1 MPRAQVPGPVGLEF
15 RWHGFDHGTLV
26 LAPNQP
32 PVPTGMTLAAFSR
45 VADAGSPSAQ
55 NSASVAAASDTS
67 SSGIDIDAA
76 VAKIEEIALP
86 NYQGRCAR
94 HVRIALEA
102 GGADLST
109 RPTYAKDYGPK
120 LLELGLR
127 EVSQADYTAQKGD
140 VVVFQAYPTQ
150 SPQAGHIQMHNGS
163 QWISDTRQPRFLA
176 HSVHYVGIAYVIYR
190 P

>member
-1 MPRAQVPGPVGLEF
+1 MPRAQVPGPVGLDF
-15 RWHGFDHGTLV
+15 RWHAFDRGTLA
-26 LAPNQP
+26 LAPNP
-32 PVPTGMTLAAFSR
+32 PPGPVGLSFVSHTA
-45 VADAGSPSAQ
+45 
-55 NSASVAAASDTS
+55 SASPEATATS
-67 SSGIDIDAA
+67 SASATEESAPVGSGIDVEAA
-76 VAKIEEIALP
+76 VAKIEAIALP

-120 LLELGLR
+120 LLQLGLR
-127 EVSQADYTAQKGD
+127 VVDQAGYTPQKGD
-140 VVVFQAYPTQ
+140 VVVFQAYASQ
-150 SPQAGHIQMHNGS
+150 SPQAGHIQMYSGS

-176 HSVHYVGIAYVIYR
+176 HSVHYVGIPYVIYR